1 MKLSVIVCI
10 LGYVVLKL
18 MVRRV
23 WFREEHLRP
32 GYFRHWLILH
42 SVDFS
47 AILFLVA
54 VFFMLLATR
63 RLALT
68 LLVTAL
74 LISYDLALREFFLYL
89 EARRMCIHQPR
100 FTMRSAKRRLKDR
113 KKRESP
119 Y

>member
-10 LGYVVLKL
+10 VGYVILKL

-32 GYFRHWLILH
+32 GYLRHWLIIH
-42 SVDFS
+42 TVDFV

-54 VFFMLLATR
+54 VFFLMLATHR
-63 RLALT
+63 WLLT
-68 LLVTAL
+68 GLVATS
-74 LISYDLALREFFLYL
+74 LISYDLGLREFFLYL

-100 FTMRSAKRRLKDR
+100 FTMRSAKRRLKER